1 MFTLLF
7 FTAQVYTIVNYFYL
21 QCVPCYKFSHVKI
34 RDSLYNSKNCCII
47 YNMLHK
53 LRRAFQVYLPQ
64 FKIGYVPFQPEKVVI
79 TKNHL
84 SVKLALT

>member
-53 LRRAFQVYLPQ
+53 LRREYQVYLPQ
-64 FKIGYVPFQPEKVVI
+64 FQNRLCAISTRKSCHNKKPLI
-79 TKNHL
+79 
-84 SVKLALT
+84 S